1 MQKEEIILFLSY
13 MTQWIDRTATLS
25 NKSQAQNQNV
35 RLLDA
40 QSCHKTYRLQ
50 SKESANIYA
59 TETKIQGCK
68 KSSGKTLQVLNI
80 GADLNSFNFTS
91 GPQQNHAETMA
102 KISSSLIPHLE
113 RKNSAHKIYA
123 TKLAAKQSF
132 EI

>member
-1 MQKEEIILFLSY
+1 MQKDEIILFLSY
-13 MTQWIDRTATLS
+13 MTQWIDRTAALS
-25 NKSQAQNQNV
+25 NKSQAQNHNV

-40 QSCHKTYRLQ
+40 QSCHKSYPLHA
-50 SKESANIYA
+50 KDGGNIYA

-80 GADLNSFNFTS
+80 GTEINSFNFTS

-123 TKLAAKQSF
+123 TKLAAKRSF
-132 EI
+132 EF